1 MANQS
6 KYNHQESLIFLTNR
20 IGRMLAAQ
28 MRKKKVLQ
36 QYDLMPQDIG
46 LLVDLWSEDGLK
58 QQDLA
63 FSIIKDK
70 ATITRMLDRLEEKNI
85 VVRVPDAV
93 DKRTKRIYL
102 THKGK
107 QLEQE
112 VWPSAQ
118 EVVAHATSDI
128 SENDLKVCKKV
139 LFQIYQHLLPKE

>member
-1 MANQS
+1 
-6 KYNHQESLIFLTNR
+6 
-20 IGRMLAAQ
+20 
-28 MRKKKVLQ
+28 
-36 QYDLMPQDIG
+36 
-46 LLVDLWSEDGLK
+46 
-58 QQDLA
+58 
-63 FSIIKDK
+63 
-70 ATITRMLDRLEEKNI
+70 MLDRLEEKNI

-102 THKGK
+102 TNKGK

>member
-28 MRKKKVLQ
+28 MRKQEVLQ

-46 LLVDLWSEDGLK
+46 LLVDLWAEDGLK

-70 ATITRMLDRLEEKNI
+70 ATITRMLDRLEERNI
-85 VVRVPDAV
+85 VVRVPDVA

-112 VWPSAQ
+112 VWPTAQ
-118 EVVAHATSDI
+118 EVVAHATNNV
-128 SENDLKVCKKV
+128 SEDELKVCKKV